1 MKDIFM
7 TRSYASDISIPAD
20 SFIDLQ
26 THTHLSDGKWT
37 PEALIEYF
45 VTEGFA
51 TAAITDHD
59 RVDSIADVQS
69 MARERG
75 FPLLVATEMTTQ
87 WRDSIVD
94 ILCFGFENN
103 PSPLSEL
110 CDRILQ
116 AQSNTS
122 RQVYQYLV
130 DSGHIPHYD
139 EAELSSILDA
149 TTSRQPHLLV
159 DLFIH
164 HNPSQDDFSPLKKA
178 GYKLCTNPTEVV
190 VEAVHQCGGVALIA
204 HPGRTDGF
212 ATFDSDLLDQFCAE
226 IPIDGI
232 EVYYPRHTP
241 EQVALYQAY
250 ANQRGWLISAGS
262 DSHASEQPPIKYR
275 ADQCM
280 ALLGRLDIKVL

>member
-1 MKDIFM
+1 MM
-7 TRSYASDISIPAD
+7 RSYASGTSIPED

-37 PEALIEYF
+37 PEALIDHF

-59 RVDSIADVQS
+59 RVDTMTDIQR

-75 FPLLVATEMTTQ
+75 FSLLVATEMTTR
-87 WRDSIVD
+87 WRDSVVD

-110 CDRILQ
+110 CNRVLQ
-116 AQSNTS
+116 AQSDTS
-122 RQVYQYLV
+122 RQVYQNLV
-130 DSGHIPHYD
+130 ENGYIPHHD
-139 EAELSSILDA
+139 EAELASIVNA
-149 TTSRQPHLLV
+149 TTSKQPHMLF
-159 DLFIH
+159 DLFVR
-164 HNPSQDDFSPLKKA
+164 HNPTIQDDFSPLKEA
-178 GYKLCTNPTEVV
+178 GYRLCTNLTEAV
-190 VEAVHQCGGVALIA
+190 VEAVHRCGGVALIA

-241 EQVALYQAY
+241 EQVALYQVY

-262 DSHASEQPPIKYR
+262 DSHAPEQPPIKYR
-275 ADQCM
+275 THQCA
-280 ALLGRLDIKVL
+280 ALLARLDIEVL